1 MRRKF
6 VFIFLII
13 ILCSGCRAE
22 YNLTI
27 NDDLSV
33 EENVLATEDSAF
45 FEEYEKSSIGRVVGF
60 ILEPYLNTLNEN
72 KYTTNSYITSGRSG
86 VTISKR
92 FNSIEEYANS
102 TIFASQYT
110 DKVNYNKDG
119 NNITLSV
126 KGRFSKADQDQT
138 RFPIEE
144 AAISIRLPFKVIDH
158 NADKVDDDVYTWLF
172 DKNDT
177 EERDIK
183 ITFDGSKVHKPFN
196 YWYIGIVIGIIIL
209 LIILFMVY
217 NKIKIKRTNVNEI

>member
-1 MRRKF
+1 MKRKF
-6 VFIFLII
+6 AFIIFII

-33 EENVLATEDSAF
+33 EENVLATEAADF

-60 ILEPYLNTLNEN
+60 ILEPYLDTLNEN

-92 FNSIEEYANS
+92 FNSIEDYANS
-102 TIFASQYT
+102 TIFSSQYA
-110 DKVNYNKDG
+110 DKVNYTKDG
-119 NNITLSV
+119 HKVTLSI
-126 KGRFSKADQDQT
+126 KGQFSKATQDQT

-144 AAISIRLPFKVIDH
+144 AAISVKLPFKVIDN
-158 NADKVDDDVYTWLF
+158 NADKVDGDVYTWIF

-177 EERDIK
+177 EECEIK
-183 ITFDGSKVHKPFN
+183 ITFDDSKISKAFN
-196 YWYIGIVIGIIIL
+196 YWYIVIGIVIIIL
-209 LIILFMVY
+209 VIILFMVY
-217 NKIKIKRTNVNEI
+217 NKLNLKRNNVNKI